1 VTVFEPGGIEIDIP
15 VMNLNSENPKVGRA
29 FQELTA
35 KLLADYYAVDF
46 DTEIPIPIG
55 EPAKLHRFDCVS
67 SDRKIAVE
75 CKCYT
80 WTHTGNIPSA
90 KLAFLNQSVLYALL
104 LPDDVKKVIAIK
116 KAQHPRRAETLA
128 EYYYRTYRHL
138 LSGITL
144 LEIDT
149 NLNIIK
155 CIGGEL
161 AWHSRH
167 P

>member
-1 VTVFEPGGIEIDIP
+1 MIDIP
-15 VMNLNSENPKVGRA
+15 AMNSNSDNPRIGRI

-35 KLLADYYAVDF
+35 KLLSEYYDIAF
-46 DTEIPIPIG
+46 DTEIAIPIG

-67 SDRKIAVE
+67 IDKTIAVE

-104 LPDDVKKVIAIK
+104 LPDGIKKVIAIQ

-149 NLNIIK
+149 NLNTVG
-155 CIGGEL
+155 CIGVD
-161 AWHSRH
+161 
-167 P
+167 

>member
-1 VTVFEPGGIEIDIP
+1 MKKVPA
-15 VMNLNSENPKVGRA
+15 MHSNSENPQVGRE

-35 KLLADYYAVDF
+35 ELLSDYYGISF
-46 DTEIPIPIG
+46 DTEIAIPIG

-67 SDRKIAVE
+67 VDKTIAVE

-80 WTHTGNIPSA
+80 WTRTGNVPSA
-90 KLAFLNQSVLYALL
+90 KLAFLNQSVFYASL
-104 LPDDVKKVIAIK
+104 LPDEVKKVIVIQ
-116 KAQHPRRAETLA
+116 KAKHCRRTETLA

-149 NLNIIK
+149 KLNTVRY
-155 CIGGEL
+155 IGE
-161 AWHSRH
+161 

>member
-1 VTVFEPGGIEIDIP
+1 MDIP
-15 VMNLNSENPKVGRA
+15 AMNSNSENPRVGRT

-35 KLLADYYAVDF
+35 RLLSDYYGAPF
-46 DTEIPIPIG
+46 DNEVAIPIG
-55 EPAKLHRFDCVS
+55 EPAKPHRFDCVS
-67 SDRKIAVE
+67 VDKTIAVE

-104 LPDDVKKVIAIK
+104 LPNGVKKVIAVQ

-138 LSGITL
+138 LTGITL

-149 NLNIIK
+149 NLNK
-155 CIGGEL
+155 VKLIGED
-161 AWHSRH
+161 
-167 P
+167 

>member
-1 VTVFEPGGIEIDIP
+1 MIDVP
-15 VMNLNSENPKVGRA
+15 EMNSNSDNPRVGKV

-35 KLLADYYAVDF
+35 KLLSDYYGVAF

-67 SDRKIAVE
+67 ADKNIAVE

-80 WTHTGNIPSA
+80 WTHTGKIPSA
-90 KLAFLNQSVLYALL
+90 KLAFLNQSILYALL
-104 LPDDVKKVIAIK
+104 LPDGVKKVIAVQ
-116 KAQHPRRAETLA
+116 KAQHPRRSETLA

-149 NLNIIK
+149 NLNIVK
-155 CIGGEL
+155 CIGED
-161 AWHSRH
+161 
-167 P
+167 

>member
-1 VTVFEPGGIEIDIP
+1 MEIP
-15 VMNLNSENPKVGRA
+15 AMNSNSDNPQVGKA

-35 KLLADYYAVDF
+35 SLLADYYGVNF
-46 DTEIPIPIG
+46 ETEIAIPIG
-55 EPAKLHRFDCVS
+55 SPAKQHRFDCVS
-67 SDRKIAVE
+67 VDKRIAVE

-80 WTHTGNIPSA
+80 WTQTGNIPSA

-104 LPDDVKKVIAIK
+104 LPEQVKRVIAVQ
-116 KAQHPRRAETLA
+116 KAQHPRRTETLA

-149 NLNIIK
+149 RFNTIR
-155 CIGGEL
+155 CIGED
-161 AWHSRH
+161 
-167 P
+167 

>member
-1 VTVFEPGGIEIDIP
+1 MIDIP
-15 VMNLNSENPKVGRA
+15 AMNSNSDNPRVGRI

-35 KLLADYYAVDF
+35 KLLSDYYSVPF
-46 DTEIPIPIG
+46 HTEIAVPIG
-55 EPAKLHRFDCVS
+55 SPAKPHRFDCVAIDKS
-67 SDRKIAVE
+67 IAVE

-80 WTHTGNIPSA
+80 WTHTGNPPSA
-90 KLAFLNQSVLYALL
+90 KFSSLNQSVLYALL
-104 LPDDVKKVIAIK
+104 LPDGIKKVIAMQ

-149 NLNIIK
+149 NLNTVK
-155 CIGGEL
+155 CIGVE
-161 AWHSRH
+161 
-167 P
+167 